1 MSEKTYPMLEL
12 TLSGSYRTADKD
24 IIDFEGVK
32 CLIPACDEAIGIM
45 HAQAR
50 YAYGAI
56 KAKMNGQKPAYPK
69 RIEDIRQVFI
79 DDVQPT
85 QGPMSFVGKDIKE
98 LTFEEL
104 QDLATRKDLRT
115 IPLPKELSGMDLRE
129 ARVRAYVAYND
140 KILKGK
146 PIKWGDESFNFAKLP
161 SIIMD
166 YSERAEGS
174 KKVSNEEIIAQEQSS
189 KSTDAANESTMEL
202 EDLLALAKDKGINTA
217 GKTAKEIY
225 NELYIAA

>member
-1 MSEKTYPMLEL
+1 MSEKSYPMLEL

-32 CLIPACDEAIGIM
+32 CLIPACDEAIGVM
-45 HAQAR
+45 HAQSR

-56 KAKMNGQKPAYPK
+56 KSKMNGQKPAYPK

-79 DDVQPT
+79 DDIKPAE
-85 QGPMSFVGKDIKE
+85 GPVSFVGKDIKE
-98 LTFEEL
+98 LSFDEL

-140 KILKGK
+140 KVLRGK
-146 PIKWGDESFNFAKLP
+146 PIKWGDEDFNFAKLP
-161 SIIMD
+161 SITMD
-166 YSERAEGS
+166 YTLRAEGS
-174 KKVSNEEIIAQEQSS
+174 KKISNEEIIEREQSS
-189 KSTDAANESTMEL
+189 KSTDADNETTMEL
-202 EDLLALAKDKGINTA
+202 EDLLALAKEKGINTA
-217 GKTAKEIY
+217 GKTGKEIY
-225 NELYIAA
+225 DELYIAA